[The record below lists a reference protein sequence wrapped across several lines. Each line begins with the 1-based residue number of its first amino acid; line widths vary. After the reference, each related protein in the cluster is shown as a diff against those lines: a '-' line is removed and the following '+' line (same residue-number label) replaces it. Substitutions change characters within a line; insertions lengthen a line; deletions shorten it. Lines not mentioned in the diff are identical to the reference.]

1 MGYRTNGELMH
12 LQYSLAAHLS
22 SVAANGL
29 EVHILR
35 MCAGL
40 IILSRIHSG
49 LTSIGPPHELH
60 HGFDTT
66 RSRESGD

>member
-1 MGYRTNGELMH
+1 MIIVGYRTNGELMH

-22 SVAANGL
+22 SVAADGL

-49 LTSIGPPHELH
+49 LTSIGLPHE
-60 HGFDTT
+60 FRYCD
-66 RSRESGD
+66 

>member
-40 IILSRIHSG
+40 LILSRFHFWLTTIG
-49 LTSIGPPHELH
+49 LPHE
-60 HGFDTT
+60 FRYCD
-66 RSRESGD
+66 